1 MAKKDKDLLNPKQLR
16 CIELM
21 VYTEMLKGEIA
32 DELGVRPETI
42 SVWQKRENFQQ
53 GLREEMHRGFSKMAM
68 KARRKLDTLMDSSN
82 PQVSLAASKE
92 VLNKAGYQETQVIEQ
107 TINTNIELEI
117 ID

>member
-1 MAKKDKDLLNPKQLR
+1 MAKRDKDTLNPKQLR

-21 VYTEMLKGEIA
+21 VYTEKLKGDIAKEI
-32 DELGVRPETI
+32 GVRRETI
-42 SVWQKRENFQQ
+42 SVWQKREDFQQ
-53 GLREEMHRGFSKMAM
+53 GLKEEMHRGFSSMAL
-68 KARRKLDTLMDSSN
+68 KARRKLDTLMDSNN

-107 TINTNIELEI
+107 NINTNIELEI